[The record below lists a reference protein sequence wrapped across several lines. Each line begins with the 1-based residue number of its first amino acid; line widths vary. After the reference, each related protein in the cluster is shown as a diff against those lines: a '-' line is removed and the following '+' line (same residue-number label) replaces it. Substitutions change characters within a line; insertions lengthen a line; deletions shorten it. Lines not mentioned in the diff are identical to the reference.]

1 MKALLRIKTLVRINI
16 LKTIPTANLKDNV
29 EYLCSFYSKS
39 KRLKKKKNYT
49 VARVGKCV
57 GGNILKQFPF
67 GFQVCFNFCLNTNM
81 SALVKSSNTLN
92 LSMDII

>member
-39 KRLKKKKNYT
+39 KGLKKKNYT
-49 VARVGKCV
+49 VARVGKV
-57 GGNILKQFPF
+57 YGGQYSKTVSIWF
-67 GFQVCFNFCLNTNM
+67 
-81 SALVKSSNTLN
+81 SSVL
-92 LSMDII
+92 

>member
-39 KRLKKKKNYT
+39 KELKKKNYT
-49 VARVGKCV
+49 VARVGKCM

-67 GFQVCFNFCLNTNM
+67 GFQVCFNFCLNMSM
-81 SALVKSSNTLN
+81 SALVKSSNILN
-92 LSMDII
+92 LSTDVI